1 MNQQQ
6 SIKAYWW
13 SAKNFGDV
21 LTPIILEWL
30 TGKKVEL
37 ASRKDSGKILA
48 VGSVMA
54 ALKEND
60 IVWGTG
66 WHKHKMVTAP
76 KGATFLAVRGPLTRK
91 LIKGNVPE
99 VYGDPALLLPKI
111 YFPSVKKTHKVG
123 LIPHYVEKPLLK
135 ATKGEKMIDIQAD
148 WKKVIEDILS
158 CEMIISSS
166 LHGIICAE
174 AFGIPTAWV
183 QVSKKIIG
191 KGLKFNDYF
200 LATGRKWQW
209 ASTPYKP
216 VYLPPVNNLEKIQ
229 KILLEK
235 AEYIKKISS
244 DIPTR

>member
-1 MNQQQ
+1 MN
-6 SIKAYWW
+6 AYWW

-21 LTPIILEWL
+21 LTPIILEWV
-30 TGKKVEL
+30 TGEKIVLVKRNDRGKV
-37 ASRKDSGKILA
+37 LA

-54 ALKEND
+54 ALRIND

-66 WHKHKMVTAP
+66 WHKHKIITAP
-76 KGATFLAVRGPLTRK
+76 PGVKFLAVRGPLTRK

-111 YFPSVKKTHKVG
+111 YYPKIEKTHKVG
-123 LIPHYVEKPLLK
+123 IVPHYVEKKLIV
-135 ATKGEKMIDIQAD
+135 AQEGEKMIDIQAD

-158 CEMIISSS
+158 CERIISSS

-174 AFGIPTAWV
+174 AFGIPTAWI

-200 LATGRKWQW
+200 LSTGRKWQW
-209 ASTPYKP
+209 ASTQYKP
-216 VYLPPVNNLEKIQ
+216 NYLPPIVNIEKIQ
-229 KILLEK
+229 EVLIEK
-235 AEYIKKISS
+235 AQYLKKRST
-244 DIPTR
+244 DNPK